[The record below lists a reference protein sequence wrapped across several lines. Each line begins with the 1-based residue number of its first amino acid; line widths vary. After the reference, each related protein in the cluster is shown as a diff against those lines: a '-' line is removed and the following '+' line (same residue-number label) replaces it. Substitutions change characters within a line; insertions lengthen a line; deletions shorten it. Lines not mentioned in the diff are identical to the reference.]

1 MPALS
6 SPAYRLRVAQLNPHR
21 PLAVD
26 IAPEAPARAA
36 LAQELDLLGLPALR
50 LTGTLRAVGAQD
62 WLLEGR
68 ILADVVQP
76 CVVTLAP
83 VAGHIDEALS
93 RRWSPDPPIP
103 EGEEAEMGDDEV
115 EPLGAVIDLGA
126 VLTEALV
133 LALPPWPRAEGAE
146 LPADLTP
153 DGAATEAKAEAESG
167 AEAGRRKPFA
177 DLSALLARK
186 PRQ

>member
-1 MPALS
+1 MSALS

-21 PLAVD
+21 PLPVD
-26 IAPEAPARAA
+26 LAPDAGARAA
-36 LAQELDLLGLPALR
+36 LAGEMGLLALPALR

-68 ILADVVQP
+68 LLAEAVQP
-76 CVVTLAP
+76 CVVSLAP
-83 VAGHIDEALS
+83 VPAHLDEALR
-93 RRWSPDPPIP
+93 RRWSPDLALP

-126 VLTEALV
+126 VLAEALA
-133 LALPPWPRAEGAE
+133 LALPPWPRAPGAE
-146 LPADLTP
+146 LPA
-153 DGAATEAKAEAESG
+153 EAGAEAEPG
-167 AEAGRRKPFA
+167 AEADDRRKPFA

-186 PRQ
+186 PRK